1 MPNSLFKKG
10 LVVGIIVLFIGVGI
24 QPAISNEVSIPTIS
38 DSGKDSIEYKIN
50 EKMYLAEKLLNNIVS
65 RLNIKSDDDCD
76 CSDGDD
82 YPEILCAILGMQLL
96 ILSYI
101 YESTAGIGYILLKIT
116 YDLIVKFNCP
126 F

>member
-1 MPNSLFKKG
+1 
-10 LVVGIIVLFIGVGI
+10 
-24 QPAISNEVSIPTIS
+24 
-38 DSGKDSIEYKIN
+38 
-50 EKMYLAEKLLNNIVS
+50 MYLAEKILNNIVS
-65 RLNIKSDDDCD
+65 SLNIESNDNCG

-96 ILSYI
+96 ILSRI
-101 YESTAGIGYILLKIT
+101 YWSTAGIGYILLKIT